1 MLSRY
6 SLVSIHINGELSFD
20 SQRERVGGGWGC
32 VGAMACRSHKPVRR
46 GSDEGSAE
54 ETGEQVPEIGAFPS
68 DSHCH

>member
-1 MLSRY
+1 M
-6 SLVSIHINGELSFD
+6 
-20 SQRERVGGGWGC
+20 REVGHGGC

-54 ETGEQVPEIGAFPS
+54 ETGEQVPEIGAFLS